1 MKKNL
6 SSLYLAMG
14 REQMPK
20 YVVSATEINTYSMV
34 VEANSEESARAMVEA
49 MFDPQWIHIDHDFTI
64 GEIVISG

>member
-1 MKKNL
+1 
-6 SSLYLAMG
+6 
-14 REQMPK
+14 MPK

-34 VEANSEESARAMVEA
+34 VEANSEESARAIVEE